1 MSDNYRVASHRNR
14 KDVLGAIE
22 YIFKFMEQQ
31 VKIEIY
37 IVDMPNIR
45 FHGIIRGFDEWM
57 NLVLEQTVEI
67 NIKTDTRKPLGR
79 ILLKGE
85 SISLMHILDPY
96 SLR

>member
-1 MSDNYRVASHRNR
+1 MPNNYNSAPYKNQ

-22 YIFKFMEQQ
+22 YIFKFMEQK
-31 VKIEIY
+31 VKIEIFV
-37 IVDMPNIR
+37 VDMPNIR
-45 FHGIIRGFDEWM
+45 FQGIVRGFDEWM

-67 NIKTDTRKPLGR
+67 NVKNDTKKSLGR

-85 SISLMHILDPY
+85 SISVMHILDPY